1 MVDIASLLLG
11 SFQDSLVSVFGTSI
25 GWSIGHLILLAGA
38 GLAILALKE
47 RRHIISNSGFNMQHA
62 WDGIATLLVTIFLF
76 FIYTSIFEFE
86 PVASLG
92 ISLASSIS
100 LRWMITILG

>member
-25 GWSIGHLILLAGA
+25 GWAIGHLILLAGA

-47 RRHIISNSGFNMQHA
+47 RRHIISNSGLKKQHA
-62 WDGIATLLVTIFLF
+62 WDGIATLLVTIILF
-76 FIYTSIFEFE
+76 YIYTSIFEFE

-92 ISLASSIS
+92 ISLSSSIS